1 MSLSDK
7 DYTELQT
14 ILQGLQG
21 VELHERAQG
30 FVDDQV
36 RREQQYGQDI
46 FLSVKQWAW
55 LRSLYSEKV
64 GVLKGHVAG
73 KVSDGEAEGPQ
84 RDLDDEIPF

>member
-1 MSLSDK
+1 MPLSDNE
-7 DYTELQT
+7 YTELQT

-21 VELHERAQG
+21 VDLYEKAQG

-36 RREQQYGQDI
+36 RRERQYGQDI

-55 LRSLYSEKV
+55 LRSLYSDKV
-64 GVLKGHVAG
+64 GVAKGHVAG
-73 KVSDGEAEGPQ
+73 KVSDSEAEGPQ